1 MEPVVFMITI
11 QAKLLSSRQPDPF
24 GSGQLAAA
32 IAHIGFKHG
41 RFLRKRDFRLFHLKQ
56 FLRAA
61 ASKLGAG
68 FPTAH
73 RLRNRL

>member
-56 FLRAA
+56 FLRAVA
-61 ASKLGAG
+61 LIVGEG
-68 FPTAH
+68 FLTAH
-73 RLRNRL
+73 RLSNRL